1 MAIPGVKYDDGG
13 VGVPG
18 NCFPVRSIF
27 KQSEEGGGAWLVS
40 LRAEQRRRFKAVL
53 CSKPKTYSQIKEE
66 KKQSAAPISTPRLQG
81 NLSDEEEGETLDG
94 FYLMKHSCV
103 EDPSDLCSV
112 NICGK
117 GITEVKEEDLG
128 LFDNVAYVNA
138 GENFLPFEAFRG
150 FPIIR
155 ELEIPLNGLRGIRIT
170 RKDFP
175 HLEVLDLSYNNL
187 AKEDILMLGV
197 IPKLRVL
204 HLTGNN
210 FKELPPDLAQPFKS
224 EKEKRMERFPALEIL
239 FLDDNKLSDLSTF
252 SALAGLRR
260 LRHLSLEKNNIFSVP
275 QLRLVGGRL
284 ITQES
289 PAFKK
294 MKKSKTPKSRPLS
307 ARSQRKM
314 EEEDRDATN
323 ITLDELKAKLE
334 QLDREE
340 AAESAYQRAVAEETS
355 HIQAVEQQQQ
365 ALRAQTPS
373 GNQQIP
379 PTEKQTANEDIPPA
393 EVLPSEQQVPPAEQE
408 IPPADVPKSGQD
420 AAPEVQQAPP
430 MENQVPSSNQNT
442 APVEQQ
448 APPAENP
455 AANQDLPPAE
465 VPLPNQ
471 NTPLVEQEM
480 APAEIPELPELPS
493 PFMTERAN
501 IPPAESVE
509 PRIDIPAD
517 QADADGIAMPPP
529 FPELQYLNLAF
540 NQIEDQEALLPVAAW
555 PMLNELV
562 IHDNP
567 LTTRNSGDP
576 PILKQ
581 YLQDR
586 LGIRVVRKK
595 PQPAIKP
602 HVEVPQ
608 KASRKVKTVVPPIP
622 RCNVDE
628 LLALEAPKRMRSLP
642 SSAPSSRNVTPGGMD
657 PSKPLPPIAQSPK
670 QRSRPQSAGS
680 VPHDMRSEVKGERS
694 NQEPGEA
701 WPPQQQE
708 TEEDGDTFFMTQID
722 ENITK
727 DQPRP
732 PKETQKPEKQRKKKT
747 VPGHYKGYEILLDA
761 PEDPN
766 THIPK
771 DLQGSVRALKQM
783 LDHPIV
789 FRDNV
794 VQLDRI
800 QKPFEPYKQHK
811 YLSDVPPKTYQEKV
825 DDMLTEMKTRTAVTE
840 APLNVALKDKRK
852 MKDFPEA
859 PTLLGDVQRKY
870 NAVRTASMHDAREA
884 RKALKST
891 LDEVSK
897 KNQK

>member
-175 HLEVLDLSYNNL
+175 HMEVLDLSYNNL

-314 EEEDRDATN
+314 EEEDRD
-323 ITLDELKAKLE
+323 
-334 QLDREE
+334 
-340 AAESAYQRAVAEETS
+340 
-355 HIQAVEQQQQ
+355 
-365 ALRAQTPS
+365 
-373 GNQQIP
+373 
-379 PTEKQTANEDIPPA
+379 
-393 EVLPSEQQVPPAEQE
+393 
-408 IPPADVPKSGQD
+408 
-420 AAPEVQQAPP
+420 
-430 MENQVPSSNQNT
+430 
-442 APVEQQ
+442 
-448 APPAENP
+448 
-455 AANQDLPPAE
+455 
-465 VPLPNQ
+465 
-471 NTPLVEQEM
+471 
-480 APAEIPELPELPS
+480 
-493 PFMTERAN
+493 
-501 IPPAESVE
+501 
-509 PRIDIPAD
+509 
-517 QADADGIAMPPP
+517 
-529 FPELQYLNLAF
+529 
-540 NQIEDQEALLPVAAW
+540 
-555 PMLNELV
+555 
-562 IHDNP
+562 
-567 LTTRNSGDP
+567 
-576 PILKQ
+576 
-581 YLQDR
+581 
-586 LGIRVVRKK
+586 
-595 PQPAIKP
+595 
-602 HVEVPQ
+602 
-608 KASRKVKTVVPPIP
+608 
-622 RCNVDE
+622 
-628 LLALEAPKRMRSLP
+628 
-642 SSAPSSRNVTPGGMD
+642 
-657 PSKPLPPIAQSPK
+657 
-670 QRSRPQSAGS
+670 
-680 VPHDMRSEVKGERS
+680 
-694 NQEPGEA
+694 
-701 WPPQQQE
+701 
-708 TEEDGDTFFMTQID
+708 
-722 ENITK
+722 

-747 VPGHYKGYEILLDA
+747 VPGHYKGYEILLDV